1 MSCALVFYYGSWIFV
16 DNMVLQNNTLSSSY
30 TRYWLL
36 ILIAFLPFIGYV
48 FDYLLQKRNKFT
60 KFNYGIVILTISI
73 LVYLSVTMA
82 FVEPQDGLLAQ
93 KEVTVNYYERADK
106 VRSLIENN
114 AIIIVERED
123 KLFFPTYKVITFE
136 QNYTIFGDLGKIIN
150 DNPIYYVSL
159 ASDNDIEFIN
169 SNKLINYN
177 LRFDLA
183 GVIDNQF
190 RLFEL
195 HKLGD

>member
-159 ASDNDIEFIN
+159 ASDNE
-169 SNKLINYN
+169 
-177 LRFDLA
+177 
-183 GVIDNQF
+183 
-190 RLFEL
+190 
-195 HKLGD
+195 